1 MTIVENPLVALGQ
14 VARSMPAGQI
24 AAFALAIS
32 VWLIGGEL
40 LFHWHHRRRGR
51 SWASE
56 YSWFSLPLKDFDALE
71 WSVGVLIVYVTLVLN
86 QAAFALG
93 R

>member
-1 MTIVENPLVALGQ
+1 MVVEIALGALGQ
-14 VARSMPAGQI
+14 AANSMPAGQI
-24 AAFALAIS
+24 AVFALAIS
-32 VWLIGGEL
+32 VWLIGGQL

-51 SWASE
+51 SWARE

-71 WSVGVLIVYVTLVLN
+71 WSVGVLIVFITLMLN
-86 QAAFALG
+86 QVAFALG

>member
-1 MTIVENPLVALGQ
+1 MIVETTLVALGQ
-14 VARSMPAGQI
+14 AARSMPAGQI
-24 AAFALAIS
+24 ALFALAIG
-32 VWLIGGEL
+32 VWLTGGEL
-40 LFHWHHRRRGR
+40 LFRWHHRRRGR
-51 SWASE
+51 SWARE

-71 WSVGVLIVYVTLVLN
+71 WSVGLLIVFITLMLN

>member
-1 MTIVENPLVALGQ
+1 MIVETALMGLGQ
-14 VARSMPAGQI
+14 AARSMPAAQI
-24 AAFALAIS
+24 AAFALAIG
-32 VWLIGGEL
+32 VWLVGGEL
-40 LFHWHHRRRGR
+40 LFSWHHRRRGR
-51 SWASE
+51 SWARE

-71 WSVGVLIVYVTLVLN
+71 WSVGLLIVLITLMLN

>member
-1 MTIVENPLVALGQ
+1 MIVENALGALGQ
-14 VARSMPAGQI
+14 LAGNMPVAQI

-32 VWLIGGEL
+32 VWLVGGDL
-40 LFHWHHRRRGR
+40 LFHWHHLRRGR
-51 SWASE
+51 SWVRE

-71 WSVGVLIVYVTLVLN
+71 WSVGLLIVFITLMLN

-93 R
+93 H